1 VLPKRP
7 ERAGSGRRGR
17 KRGFTLV
24 ELLVVVAIIALLVA
38 ILIPTLARAREL
50 TRRTLCGTSLHAL
63 GKGWEMYFTNSNGRL
78 PQFFNVLPQV
88 ADITSMFNF
97 MIYCGRE
104 HTTGMPDYIN
114 AGMLYKMEYVG
125 SENVF
130 VCPTVEANWGGSWY
144 LDVENPWPVDKRYG
158 TYMTYGRRRMLNY
171 DDPSITDY
179 DPRRSGEEAI
189 LPYMLWHTGVD
200 KIKNTSSFSW
210 MADRFNTGSWA
221 MLSHVPGIEVLY
233 MDGHVVYWT
242 DPTWNEKN
250 QTGEVLYDNGIAG
263 WGFNWLH
270 DDIWMI
276 IDGYHSPP
284 VGQGL

>member
-1 VLPKRP
+1 MKRVWAGN
-7 ERAGSGRRGR
+7 ERTSRRG
-17 KRGFTLV
+17 GFTLV

-50 TRRTLCGTSLHAL
+50 TRRTLCGTNLHAM

-78 PQFFNVLPQV
+78 PQFFNVLTMV
-88 ADITSMFNF
+88 ADIFSQFDF

-104 HTTGMPDYIN
+104 HTTGMPDYVN

-125 SENVF
+125 SEKVF

-171 DDPSITDY
+171 DDPGLADY
-179 DPRRSGEEAI
+179 GNFDSEDDHI
-189 LPYMLWHTGVD
+189 MLWSTGVD

-221 MLSHVPGIEVLY
+221 MLSHVPGIEVSF